1 MFKVKPTFIQRVLL
15 IGLLCMLLECL
26 AVSIFAQTIV
36 GEKNKLS
43 EAQKTKAEMFF
54 YEGLRLKALGDYRTA
69 VINFDKVIA
78 IDPNQAAA
86 FYELSQMYL
95 EMKTP
100 ETAFIYALKATTL
113 DPKNEW
119 YLIAAAETSEKSGNY
134 LKAEKFYQAL
144 IVLKPAHIENYFSLA
159 NMQLARKKYK
169 EALRTYDIL
178 SKKLGVTEELAIQK
192 EKIWLKLN
200 KVPKALAEI
209 QTLIDRYPKE
219 PKYYLLLADIFVAN
233 NTPDKAFAIYQKVL
247 QLDSNN
253 GYAQLELA
261 EYYRIKKQEP
271 MAMRYLYVAFKNPQI
286 NIDHKVSILA
296 PYFSVIGKQS
306 QRKRALELASFLI
319 VAHPAEAKAFAIYA
333 DLLYQDKQLDSAKII
348 YLQTIALDKSVFAVW
363 QNLLLLQAET
373 QDYNG
378 LLKTSNQAI
387 ELFPN
392 QNFVFYLNAAAKYQ
406 AKDYAA
412 AAVAY
417 HQALAITFDN
427 KEMQAQIYSGLGDVY
442 NELKEYAKSDSF
454 YNASL
459 ALKPDE
465 VFVLNN
471 YAYYLALRKEQLPK
485 AALMAKHANELQPNN
500 ASFEDT
506 YAWVLFKMANYEQA
520 LIWIEL
526 AISHSETQTATLME
540 HYGDILYFL
549 TKKDAAVQAIEKW
562 KAAKTL
568 GAGSE
573 QLSEKI
579 KEGKWIE

>member
-209 QTLIDRYPKE
+209 QTLINRYPKE

-485 AALMAKHANELQPNN
+485 AAQMAKHANELQPNN

-526 AISHSETQTATLME
+526 ALSHSETQTATLME

>member
-1 MFKVKPTFIQRVLL
+1 MFKAKPTFIQRVLL
-15 IGLLCMLLECL
+15 IGLLCMLLDCL
-26 AVSIFAQTIV
+26 AGTIFAQSIV
-36 GEKNKLS
+36 GDKNKIS

-119 YLIAAAETSEKSGNY
+119 YLIAAAEASEKSGNY

-144 IVLKPAHIENYFSLA
+144 IELKPAHIESYFSLA

-271 MAMRYLYVAFKNPQI
+271 MAMRYLYSAFKNPQI

-296 PYFSVIGKQS
+296 PYFSVIGNQS

-319 VAHPAEAKAFAIYA
+319 VSHPTEAKAFAIYA
-333 DLLYQDKQLDSAKII
+333 DLLYQDKQLDSAKTI

-373 QDYNG
+373 QDYTG

-406 AKDYAA
+406 AKDFAA
-412 AAVAY
+412 AAVSY
-417 HQALAITFDN
+417 HQALDITFDN

-485 AALMAKHANELQPNN
+485 AAQMAKHANELQPNN

-526 AISHSETQTATLME
+526 ALSHSETQTATLME

-568 GAGSE
+568 GTGSE

>member
-1 MFKVKPTFIQRVLL
+1 MFKAKPTFIQRIL
-15 IGLLCMLLECL
+15 IISVLCMLLECL
-26 AVSIFAQTIV
+26 AIAVFAQTV
-36 GEKNKLS
+36 AGNKNKLS
-43 EAQKTKAEMFF
+43 EAQQTKAEMFF
-54 YEGLRLKALGDYRTA
+54 YEGLRLKAISDYSTA
-69 VINFDKVIA
+69 IINFEKTIA

-86 FYELSQMYL
+86 YYELSQMHL
-95 EMKTP
+95 NLKNP
-100 ETAFIYALKATTL
+100 AAALPYAIQANKF

-119 YLIAAAETSEKSGNY
+119 YLMAAAEASEKLSEY
-134 LKAEKFYQAL
+134 KMAEKYYQQL
-144 IVLKPAHIENYFSLA
+144 VKLKPTQVENYFSVA
-159 NMQLARKKYK
+159 NMQLAQKKYK
-169 EALRTYDIL
+169 KSLRTYNEL
-178 SKKLGVTEELAIQK
+178 SKQLGVTEEIAIQK

-200 KVPKALAEI
+200 KVNNAAAEI
-209 QTLIDRYPKE
+209 QILINRYPKE
-219 PKYYLLLADIFVAN
+219 TKYYLLLADIFSAN
-233 NTPDKAFAIYQKVL
+233 NNPDKAFAIYQKVL

-261 EYYRIKKQEP
+261 EYYRIKKEEP
-271 MAMRYLYVAFKNPQI
+271 MAMRYLYSAFQNPQI
-286 NIDHKVSILA
+286 NIDHKVRILA

-319 VAHPAEAKAFAIYA
+319 IAHPAEAKAFAIYA
-333 DLLYQDKQLDSAKII
+333 DLLYQDKQLDSAKKI

-378 LLKTSNQAI
+378 LLKSSNQAI

-412 AAVAY
+412 AALAY
-417 HQALAITFDN
+417 KQALAITFDN

-442 NELKEYAKSDSF
+442 NELKQYAQSDSF

-485 AALMAKHANELQPNN
+485 AAQMAKKANELQPNN

-506 YAWVLFKMANYEQA
+506 YAWVLFKMGNYEQA

-526 AISHSETQTATLME
+526 ALSHSETQTATLME

-549 TKKDAAVQAIEKW
+549 TKKDSAVQAIEKW

>member
-169 EALRTYDIL
+169 DALRTYDIL

-459 ALKPDE
+459 DLKPDE

>member
-1 MFKVKPTFIQRVLL
+1 MFKAKPTFIQRVLL
-15 IGLLCMLLECL
+15 IGLLCMLLDCL
-26 AVSIFAQTIV
+26 AGSIFAQTVV

-43 EAQKTKAEMFF
+43 EAQQTKAEMFF

-69 VINFDKVIA
+69 AINFDKVIA

-119 YLIAAAETSEKSGNY
+119 YLIAAAEASEKSGSY
-134 LKAEKFYQAL
+134 LKAEKFYKAL
-144 IVLKPAHIENYFSLA
+144 IELKPAHIENYFSLA

-178 SKKLGVTEELAIQK
+178 SKKLGLTEELAIQK

-200 KVPKALAEI
+200 KVHKALAEI
-209 QTLIDRYPKE
+209 QTLIDHYPKE
-219 PKYYLLLADIFVAN
+219 PKYYLLLADIYVAN
-233 NTPDKAFAIYQKVL
+233 NTPDKAFPIYQKVL

-271 MAMRYLYVAFKNPQI
+271 QAMRYLYVAFKNPQI
-286 NIDHKVSILA
+286 NIDHKVRILA
-296 PYFSVIGKQS
+296 PYFSVIGNQS

-319 VAHPAEAKAFAIYA
+319 IAHPAEAKAFAIYA
-333 DLLYQDKQLDSAKII
+333 DLLYQDKQLDSAKTI

-373 QDYNG
+373 QDYTG
-378 LLKTSNQAI
+378 LLKSSNQAI

-392 QNFVFYLNAAAKYQ
+392 QNFVFYLNAASKYQ
-406 AKDYAA
+406 AKDFAA
-412 AAVAY
+412 AAIAY

-442 NELKEYAKSDSF
+442 NELKQYAKSDSF

-485 AALMAKHANELQPNN
+485 AAQMAKRANELQPNN

-562 KAAKTL
+562 KVAKTL

>member
-15 IGLLCMLLECL
+15 IGLLCMLLDCL
-26 AVSIFAQTIV
+26 AGSIFAQTIV

-459 ALKPDE
+459 DLKPDE

-485 AALMAKHANELQPNN
+485 AAQMAKHANELQPNN

>member
-1 MFKVKPTFIQRVLL
+1 MFKVKLTFIQRVLL

>member
-1 MFKVKPTFIQRVLL
+1 MFKAKPTFIQRIL
-15 IGLLCMLLECL
+15 IISVLCMLLECL
-26 AVSIFAQTIV
+26 AIAVFAQAPK
-36 GEKNKLS
+36 GKNKLS
-43 EAQKTKAEMFF
+43 EAQQTKAEMFF

-69 VINFDKVIA
+69 AINFDKVIA

-113 DPKNEW
+113 DPQNEW
-119 YLIAAAETSEKSGNY
+119 YLIAAAEASEKSGNY

-144 IVLKPAHIENYFSLA
+144 IKLKPEYIENYFSLA

-169 EALRTYDIL
+169 DALRTYDLL
-178 SKKLGVTEELAIQK
+178 SKKLGLTEELAIQK

-219 PKYYLLLADIFVAN
+219 PKYYLLLADIFAAN
-233 NTPDKAFAIYQKVL
+233 NKPDKAFAIYQKVL

-271 MAMRYLYVAFKNPQI
+271 MAMRYLYSAFQNPQI
-286 NIDHKVSILA
+286 NIDHKVRILA
-296 PYFSVIGKQS
+296 PYFSVIGNES
-306 QRKRALELASFLI
+306 QRKRALALASFLI
-319 VAHPAEAKAFAIYA
+319 IAHPTEAKAFAIYA
-333 DLLYQDKQLDSAKII
+333 DLLYQDKQLDSAKKI

-378 LLKTSNQAI
+378 LLKSSNQAI

-406 AKDYAA
+406 AKDL
-412 AAVAY
+412 
-417 HQALAITFDN
+417 Q
-427 KEMQAQIYSGLGDVY
+427 QQ
-442 NELKEYAKSDSF
+442 
-454 YNASL
+454 
-459 ALKPDE
+459 P
-465 VFVLNN
+465 
-471 YAYYLALRKEQLPK
+471 LRTI
-485 AALMAKHANELQPNN
+485 KH
-500 ASFEDT
+500 
-506 YAWVLFKMANYEQA
+506 
-520 LIWIEL
+520 
-526 AISHSETQTATLME
+526 
-540 HYGDILYFL
+540 
-549 TKKDAAVQAIEKW
+549 
-562 KAAKTL
+562 
-568 GAGSE
+568 
-573 QLSEKI
+573 
-579 KEGKWIE
+579 

>member
-253 GYAQLELA
+253 GYAQLELP

>member
-26 AVSIFAQTIV
+26 AGSIFAQTIV

-69 VINFDKVIA
+69 AINFDKVIA

-119 YLIAAAETSEKSGNY
+119 YLIAAAEASEKSGNY
-134 LKAEKFYQAL
+134 LKAQNFYQAL
-144 IVLKPAHIENYFSLA
+144 IELKPAHIENYFSLA

-169 EALRTYDIL
+169 DALRTYDIL
-178 SKKLGVTEELAIQK
+178 SKKLGLTEELAIQK

-271 MAMRYLYVAFKNPQI
+271 MAMRYLYSAFQNPQI

-296 PYFSVIGKQS
+296 PYFSVIGNQS

-373 QDYNG
+373 QDYTG
-378 LLKTSNQAI
+378 LLKSSNQAI

-406 AKDYAA
+406 AKDFAA
-412 AAVAY
+412 AAIAY

-442 NELKEYAKSDSF
+442 NELKQYAKSDSF

-485 AALMAKHANELQPNN
+485 AAQMAKKANELQPNN

-506 YAWVLFKMANYEQA
+506 YAWVLFKMGNYEQA

-526 AISHSETQTATLME
+526 ALTHSETQTATLME

-549 TKKDAAVQAIEKW
+549 TRKEAAVQAIEKW

>member
-1 MFKVKPTFIQRVLL
+1 MFKAKPSFLQRVLL
-15 IGLLCMLLECL
+15 IGVLCMLLECL
-26 AVSIFAQTIV
+26 AIAVFAQAPLAK
-36 GEKNKLS
+36 KNKLS
-43 EAQKTKAEMFF
+43 EAQQTKAEMFF
-54 YEGLRLKALGDYRTA
+54 YEGLRLKAISDFSTA
-69 VINFDKVIA
+69 IINFEKTIA

-86 FYELSQMYL
+86 YYELSQMHL
-95 EMKTP
+95 NLKNP
-100 ETAFIYALKATTL
+100 AAALPYAIQAIKFE
-113 DPKNEW
+113 PNNEW
-119 YLIAAAETSEKSGNY
+119 YLMAAAEASEKMSEY
-134 LKAEKFYQAL
+134 KMAEKYYQQL
-144 IVLKPAHIENYFSLA
+144 VKLKPTHVENYFSVA
-159 NMQLARKKYK
+159 NMQLAQKKYK
-169 EALRTYDIL
+169 KSLRTYNEL
-178 SKKLGVTEELAIQK
+178 SKQLGITEEIAIQK

-209 QTLIDRYPKE
+209 QTLINRYPKE
-219 PKYYLLLADIFVAN
+219 PKYYLLLADIFSAN
-233 NTPDKAFAIYQKVL
+233 NKSDKAFAIYEKVL

-271 MAMRYLYVAFKNPQI
+271 QAMRYLYSAFQNPQI
-286 NIDHKVSILA
+286 NIDHKVRILA

-319 VAHPAEAKAFAIYA
+319 IAHPAEAKAFAIYA
-333 DLLYQDKQLDSAKII
+333 DLLYQDKQLDSAKKI

-373 QDYNG
+373 QDYSG
-378 LLKTSNQAI
+378 LLKSSNQAI

-406 AKDYAA
+406 AKDFEAA
-412 AAVAY
+412 ALAY
-417 HQALAITFDN
+417 KQALAITFDN
-427 KEMQAQIYSGLGDVY
+427 NEMQAQIYSGLGDVY
-442 NELKEYAKSDSF
+442 NELKQYAKSDSF

-459 ALKPDE
+459 TLKPDE

-485 AALMAKHANELQPNN
+485 AAQMAKHANELQPNN

-506 YAWVLFKMANYEQA
+506 YAWVLFKMGNYEQA
-520 LIWIEL
+520 LIWIEQ

-549 TKKDAAVQAIEKW
+549 TKKDAAAQAIEKW

-568 GAGSE
+568 GVGSE
-573 QLSEKI
+573 HLSEKI
-579 KEGKWIE
+579 KEGRWIE

>member
-1 MFKVKPTFIQRVLL
+1 MFKAKPTFIQRVLL
-15 IGLLCMLLECL
+15 IGLLCMLLDCL
-26 AVSIFAQTIV
+26 AGTIFAQSIV
-36 GEKNKLS
+36 GDKNKIS

-119 YLIAAAETSEKSGNY
+119 YLIAAAEASEKSGNY

-144 IVLKPAHIENYFSLA
+144 IELKPAHIESYFSLA

-296 PYFSVIGKQS
+296 PYFSVIGNQS

-319 VAHPAEAKAFAIYA
+319 VAHPTEAKAFAIYA

-378 LLKTSNQAI
+378 LLKSSNQAI

-406 AKDYAA
+406 AKDFAA

-442 NELKEYAKSDSF
+442 NELKQYAKSDSF

-459 ALKPDE
+459 DLKPDE

-485 AALMAKHANELQPNN
+485 AAQMAKHANELQPNN

-526 AISHSETQTATLME
+526 ALSHSETQTATLME

>member
-1 MFKVKPTFIQRVLL
+1 MFKAKPTFIQRVLL
-15 IGLLCMLLECL
+15 IGLLCMLLDCL
-26 AVSIFAQTIV
+26 AGSIFAQTIV

-119 YLIAAAETSEKSGNY
+119 YLIAAAEASEKSGNY
-134 LKAEKFYQAL
+134 LKAEKFYKAL
-144 IVLKPAHIENYFSLA
+144 IELKPAHIENYFSLA

-271 MAMRYLYVAFKNPQI
+271 MAMRYLYSAFKNPQI

-296 PYFSVIGKQS
+296 PYFSVIGNQS

-373 QDYNG
+373 QDYTG
-378 LLKTSNQAI
+378 LLKSSNQAI

-406 AKDYAA
+406 AKDFAA
-412 AAVAY
+412 AAIAY

-442 NELKEYAKSDSF
+442 NELKQYAKSDSF
-454 YNASL
+454 YIASL

-485 AALMAKHANELQPNN
+485 AAQMAKHANELQPNN

-526 AISHSETQTATLME
+526 ALSHSETQTATLME

-568 GAGSE
+568 GTGSE

>member
-1 MFKVKPTFIQRVLL
+1 MFKAKPTFIQRVLL
-15 IGLLCMLLECL
+15 IGLLCMLLDCL
-26 AVSIFAQTIV
+26 AGSIFAQTVV

-43 EAQKTKAEMFF
+43 EAQQTKAEMFF
-54 YEGLRLKALGDYRTA
+54 YEGLRLKAISDYSTA
-69 VINFDKVIA
+69 IINFEKTIA
-78 IDPNQAAA
+78 IDPYQAAA
-86 FYELSQMYL
+86 YYELSQMHL
-95 EMKTP
+95 NLKNP
-100 ETAFIYALKATTL
+100 AAALPYAIQAIKFE
-113 DPKNEW
+113 PNNEW
-119 YLIAAAETSEKSGNY
+119 YLMAAAEASEKMSEY
-134 LKAEKFYQAL
+134 KMAEKYYQQL
-144 IVLKPAHIENYFSLA
+144 VKLKPTQVEHYFSVA
-159 NMQLARKKYK
+159 NMQLAQKKYK
-169 EALRTYDIL
+169 KSLRTYDEL
-178 SKKLGVTEELAIQK
+178 SKQLGITEEIAIQK

-219 PKYYLLLADIFVAN
+219 PKYYLLLADIFAAN
-233 NTPDKAFAIYQKVL
+233 NKPDKAFAIYQKVL

-271 MAMRYLYVAFKNPQI
+271 QAMRYLYVAFKNPQI
-286 NIDHKVSILA
+286 NIDHKVRILA
-296 PYFSVIGKQS
+296 PYFSVIGNQS

-319 VAHPAEAKAFAIYA
+319 IAHPAEAKAFAIYA
-333 DLLYQDKQLDSAKII
+333 DILYQDKQLDSAKII

-373 QDYNG
+373 QDYSG
-378 LLKTSNQAI
+378 LLKSSNQAI

-406 AKDYAA
+406 AKDFAA
-412 AAVAY
+412 AAIAY
-417 HQALAITFDN
+417 HQALAITFNN

-442 NELKEYAKSDSF
+442 NELKQYAKSDSF

-485 AALMAKHANELQPNN
+485 AAQMAKHANELQPNN

-506 YAWVLFKMANYEQA
+506 YAWVLFKMGNYEQA

-526 AISHSETQTATLME
+526 ALSHSETQTATLME

-568 GAGSE
+568 GTGSE

>member
-1 MFKVKPTFIQRVLL
+1 MFKAKPTFIQRVLL
-15 IGLLCMLLECL
+15 IGLLCMLLDCL
-26 AVSIFAQTIV
+26 AGSIFAQTLV

-43 EAQKTKAEMFF
+43 EAQQTKAEMFF

-69 VINFDKVIA
+69 AINFDKVIA

-119 YLIAAAETSEKSGNY
+119 YLIAAAEASEKSGNY
-134 LKAEKFYQAL
+134 LKAQNFYQAL
-144 IVLKPAHIENYFSLA
+144 IELKPAHIENYFSLA

-169 EALRTYDIL
+169 DALRTYDIL

-219 PKYYLLLADIFVAN
+219 PKYYLLLADSFVAN

-271 MAMRYLYVAFKNPQI
+271 MAMRYLYSAFQNPQI

-296 PYFSVIGKQS
+296 PYFSVIGNQI

-333 DLLYQDKQLDSAKII
+333 DLLYQDKQLDSAKTI

-373 QDYNG
+373 QDYTG
-378 LLKTSNQAI
+378 LLKSSNQAI

-406 AKDYAA
+406 AKDFAA
-412 AAVAY
+412 AAIAY

-442 NELKEYAKSDSF
+442 NELKQYAKSDSF

-485 AALMAKHANELQPNN
+485 AAQMAKHANELQPNN

-526 AISHSETQTATLME
+526 ALSHSETQTATLME

-568 GAGSE
+568 GTGSE

>member
-1 MFKVKPTFIQRVLL
+1 MFKAKPTFIQRVLL
-15 IGLLCMLLECL
+15 IGLLCMLLDCL
-26 AVSIFAQTIV
+26 AGTIFAQSIV
-36 GEKNKLS
+36 GDKNKIS

-119 YLIAAAETSEKSGNY
+119 YLIAAAEASEKSGNY
-134 LKAEKFYQAL
+134 LKAQKFYQAL
-144 IVLKPAHIENYFSLA
+144 IELKPAHIENYFSLA

-296 PYFSVIGKQS
+296 PYFSVIGKES

-333 DLLYQDKQLDSAKII
+333 DLLYQDKQLDSAKTI

-378 LLKTSNQAI
+378 LLKSSNQAI

-412 AAVAY
+412 AALAY

-485 AALMAKHANELQPNN
+485 AAQMAKHANELQPNN

-526 AISHSETQTATLME
+526 ALSHSETQTATLME

>member
-1 MFKVKPTFIQRVLL
+1 MFKAKPTFIQRVLL
-15 IGLLCMLLECL
+15 IGLLCMLLDCL
-26 AVSIFAQTIV
+26 AGTIFAQTIV
-36 GEKNKLS
+36 GDKNKLS
-43 EAQKTKAEMFF
+43 EAQQTKAEMFF

-100 ETAFIYALKATTL
+100 ETAFIYALKAATL

-119 YLIAAAETSEKSGNY
+119 YLIAAAEASEKSGNY
-134 LKAEKFYQAL
+134 LKAEKFYKAL
-144 IVLKPAHIENYFSLA
+144 IELKPAHIENYFSLA

-271 MAMRYLYVAFKNPQI
+271 MAMRYLYSAFKNPQI

-296 PYFSVIGKQS
+296 PYFSVIGNQS

-319 VAHPAEAKAFAIYA
+319 VSHPTEAKAFAIYA

-373 QDYNG
+373 QDYTG

-406 AKDYAA
+406 AKDFAA
-412 AAVAY
+412 AAVSY
-417 HQALAITFDN
+417 HQALDITFDN

-442 NELKEYAKSDSF
+442 NELKQYAKSDSF

-485 AALMAKHANELQPNN
+485 AAQMAKRANELQPNN

-526 AISHSETQTATLME
+526 ALSHSETQTATLME

-568 GAGSE
+568 GTGSE

>member
-1 MFKVKPTFIQRVLL
+1 MFKAKPTFIQRVLL
-15 IGLLCMLLECL
+15 IGLLCMLLDCL
-26 AVSIFAQTIV
+26 AGSIFAQTIV

-54 YEGLRLKALGDYRTA
+54 YEGLRLKALGDYRKA

-119 YLIAAAETSEKSGNY
+119 YLIAAAEASEKSGNY
-134 LKAEKFYQAL
+134 LKAQNFYQAL
-144 IVLKPAHIENYFSLA
+144 IELKPEHIENYFSLA

-169 EALRTYDIL
+169 DALRTYDIL

-209 QTLIDRYPKE
+209 QTIIDRYPKE

-271 MAMRYLYVAFKNPQI
+271 MAMRYLYSAFQNPQI

-296 PYFSVIGKQS
+296 PYFSVIGNQS

-333 DLLYQDKQLDSAKII
+333 DLLYQDKQLDSAKTI

-373 QDYNG
+373 QDYTG

-406 AKDYAA
+406 VKDFAA

-427 KEMQAQIYSGLGDVY
+427 KEMQAKIYSGLGDVY
-442 NELKEYAKSDSF
+442 NELKQYAKSDSF

-485 AALMAKHANELQPNN
+485 AAQMAKHANELQPNN

-526 AISHSETQTATLME
+526 ALSHSETQTATLME
-540 HYGDILYFL
+540 HYGDIIYFL

-562 KAAKTL
+562 KVAKTL

>member
-1 MFKVKPTFIQRVLL
+1 MFKAKPTFIQRVLL
-15 IGLLCMLLECL
+15 IGLLCMLLDCL
-26 AVSIFAQTIV
+26 AGTIFAQTIV
-36 GEKNKLS
+36 GDKNKLS

-95 EMKTP
+95 EMKMP

-119 YLIAAAETSEKSGNY
+119 YLIAAAEASEKSGNY
-134 LKAEKFYQAL
+134 LKAQKFYQAL
-144 IVLKPAHIENYFSLA
+144 IELKPAHIENYFSLA

-296 PYFSVIGKQS
+296 PYFSVIGNQS

-319 VAHPAEAKAFAIYA
+319 VSHPAEAKAFAIYA
-333 DLLYQDKQLDSAKII
+333 DLLYQDKQLDSAKKV

-373 QDYNG
+373 QDYTG
-378 LLKTSNQAI
+378 LLKSSNQAI

-442 NELKEYAKSDSF
+442 NELKQYAKSDSF

-485 AALMAKHANELQPNN
+485 AAQMAKRANELQPNN

-526 AISHSETQTATLME
+526 ALSHSETQTATLME

>member
-1 MFKVKPTFIQRVLL
+1 
-15 IGLLCMLLECL
+15 MLLDCL
-26 AVSIFAQTIV
+26 AGSIFAQTIV
-36 GEKNKLS
+36 GDKNKIS

-69 VINFDKVIA
+69 VINFDKVIV

-119 YLIAAAETSEKSGNY
+119 YLIAAAEASEKSGNY
-134 LKAEKFYQAL
+134 LKAEKFYKAL
-144 IVLKPAHIENYFSLA
+144 IELKPAHIENYFSLA

-209 QTLIDRYPKE
+209 QSLIDRYPKE

-271 MAMRYLYVAFKNPQI
+271 MAMRYLYSAFKNPQI

-296 PYFSVIGKQS
+296 PYFSVIGNQS

-319 VAHPAEAKAFAIYA
+319 VSHPTEAKAFAIYA
-333 DLLYQDKQLDSAKII
+333 DLLYQDKQLDSAKKV

-485 AALMAKHANELQPNN
+485 AAQMAKRANELQPNN

-520 LIWIEL
+520 LTWIEL
-526 AISHSETQTATLME
+526 ALSHSETQTATLME

-568 GAGSE
+568 GTGSE

>member
-1 MFKVKPTFIQRVLL
+1 MFKAKPTFIQRVLL
-15 IGLLCMLLECL
+15 IGLLSMLLDCL
-26 AVSIFAQTIV
+26 TGSIFAQTIV

-100 ETAFIYALKATTL
+100 ETAFIYALKAATL

-119 YLIAAAETSEKSGNY
+119 YLIAAAEASEKSGNY

-144 IVLKPAHIENYFSLA
+144 IELKPAHIENYFSLA

-296 PYFSVIGKQS
+296 PYFSVIGNQS

-319 VAHPAEAKAFAIYA
+319 ISHPTEAKAFAIYA
-333 DLLYQDKQLDSAKII
+333 DLLYQDKQLDSAKTI

-373 QDYNG
+373 QDYTG
-378 LLKTSNQAI
+378 LLKSSNQAI

-406 AKDYAA
+406 AKDFAA

-442 NELKEYAKSDSF
+442 NELKQYAKSDSF

-485 AALMAKHANELQPNN
+485 AAQMAKRANELQPNN

-526 AISHSETQTATLME
+526 ALSHSETQTATLME

-568 GAGSE
+568 GEGSE

>member
-1 MFKVKPTFIQRVLL
+1 MFKAKPTFIQRVLL
-15 IGLLCMLLECL
+15 IGLLCMLLDCL
-26 AVSIFAQTIV
+26 AGTIFAQSIV
-36 GEKNKLS
+36 GDKNKIS

-119 YLIAAAETSEKSGNY
+119 YLIAAAEASEKSGNY
-134 LKAEKFYQAL
+134 LKAQKFYQAL
-144 IVLKPAHIENYFSLA
+144 IELKPAHIENYFSLA

-296 PYFSVIGKQS
+296 PYFSVIGKES

-333 DLLYQDKQLDSAKII
+333 DLLYQDKQLDSAKTI

-378 LLKTSNQAI
+378 LLKSSNQAI

-412 AAVAY
+412 AALAY

-442 NELKEYAKSDSF
+442 NELKQYAKSDSF

-485 AALMAKHANELQPNN
+485 AAQMAKHANELQPNN

-526 AISHSETQTATLME
+526 ALSHSETQTATLME

>member
-1 MFKVKPTFIQRVLL
+1 MFKAKPTFIQRVLL
-15 IGLLCMLLECL
+15 IGLLCMLLDCL
-26 AVSIFAQTIV
+26 AGTIFAQSIV
-36 GEKNKLS
+36 GDKNKIS

-119 YLIAAAETSEKSGNY
+119 YLIAAAEASEKSGNY

-169 EALRTYDIL
+169 DALRTYDIL

-271 MAMRYLYVAFKNPQI
+271 MAMSYLYVAFKNPQI

-296 PYFSVIGKQS
+296 PYFSVIGKES

-333 DLLYQDKQLDSAKII
+333 DLLYQDKQLDSAKKV

-378 LLKTSNQAI
+378 LLKSSNQAI

-406 AKDYAA
+406 AKDFAA

-485 AALMAKHANELQPNN
+485 AAQMAKHANELQPNN

-526 AISHSETQTATLME
+526 ALSHSETQTATLME

-573 QLSEKI
+573 QLAEKI

>member
-1 MFKVKPTFIQRVLL
+1 
-15 IGLLCMLLECL
+15 
-26 AVSIFAQTIV
+26 
-36 GEKNKLS
+36 
-43 EAQKTKAEMFF
+43 MFF
-54 YEGLRLKALGDYRTA
+54 YEGLRLKAISDYSTA
-69 VINFDKVIA
+69 IINFEKTIA
-78 IDPNQAAA
+78 IDPYQAAA
-86 FYELSQMYL
+86 YYELSQMHL
-95 EMKTP
+95 NLKNP
-100 ETAFIYALKATTL
+100 AAALPYAIQAIKFE
-113 DPKNEW
+113 PNNEW
-119 YLIAAAETSEKSGNY
+119 YLMAAAEASEKMSEY
-134 LKAEKFYQAL
+134 KMAEKYYQQL
-144 IVLKPAHIENYFSLA
+144 VKLKPTQVEHYFSVA
-159 NMQLARKKYK
+159 NMQLAQKKYK
-169 EALRTYDIL
+169 KSLRTYDEL
-178 SKKLGVTEELAIQK
+178 SKQLGITEEIAIQK

-219 PKYYLLLADIFVAN
+219 PKYYLLLADIFAAN
-233 NTPDKAFAIYQKVL
+233 NKPDKAFAIYQKVL

-271 MAMRYLYVAFKNPQI
+271 QAMRYLYVAFKNPQI
-286 NIDHKVSILA
+286 NIDHKVRILA
-296 PYFSVIGKQS
+296 PYFSVIGNQS

-319 VAHPAEAKAFAIYA
+319 IAHPAEAKAFAIYA
-333 DLLYQDKQLDSAKII
+333 DILYQDKQLDSAKII

-373 QDYNG
+373 QDYSG
-378 LLKTSNQAI
+378 LLKSSNQAI

-406 AKDYAA
+406 AKDFAA
-412 AAVAY
+412 AAIAY
-417 HQALAITFDN
+417 HQALAITFNN

-442 NELKEYAKSDSF
+442 NELKQYAKSDSF

-485 AALMAKHANELQPNN
+485 AAQMAKHANELQPNN

-506 YAWVLFKMANYEQA
+506 YAWVLFKMGNYEQA

-526 AISHSETQTATLME
+526 ALSHSETQTATLME

-568 GAGSE
+568 GPGSE

>member
-1 MFKVKPTFIQRVLL
+1 MFKAKPTFIQRVLL
-15 IGLLCMLLECL
+15 IGLLCMLLDCL
-26 AVSIFAQTIV
+26 AGSIFAQTIV
-36 GEKNKLS
+36 GDKNKIS

-119 YLIAAAETSEKSGNY
+119 YLIAAAEASEKSGNY
-134 LKAEKFYQAL
+134 LKAEKFYKAL
-144 IVLKPAHIENYFSLA
+144 IELKPAHIENYFSLA

-296 PYFSVIGKQS
+296 PYFSVIGNQS

-319 VAHPAEAKAFAIYA
+319 ISHPTEAKAFAIYA
-333 DLLYQDKQLDSAKII
+333 DILYQDKQLDSAKII

-378 LLKTSNQAI
+378 LLKSSNQAI

-406 AKDYAA
+406 AKDFAA
-412 AAVAY
+412 AAVSY
-417 HQALAITFDN
+417 HQALDITFDN

-442 NELKEYAKSDSF
+442 NELKQYAKSDSF

-485 AALMAKHANELQPNN
+485 AAQMAKHANELQPNN

-506 YAWVLFKMANYEQA
+506 YAWVLFKMGNYEQA

-526 AISHSETQTATLME
+526 ALSHSETQTATLME

-568 GAGSE
+568 GPGSE

>member
-1 MFKVKPTFIQRVLL
+1 MFKAKLTFIQRVLL
-15 IGLLCMLLECL
+15 IGLLCMLLDCL
-26 AVSIFAQTIV
+26 AGSIFAQTIV

-69 VINFDKVIA
+69 GINFDKVIA

-119 YLIAAAETSEKSGNY
+119 YLIAAAEASEKSGNY
-134 LKAEKFYQAL
+134 LKAQNFYQAL
-144 IVLKPAHIENYFSLA
+144 IELKPEHIENYFSLA

-271 MAMRYLYVAFKNPQI
+271 MAMRYLYSAFQNPQI

-296 PYFSVIGKQS
+296 PYFSVIGNQS
-306 QRKRALELASFLI
+306 QRRRALELASFLI
-319 VAHPAEAKAFAIYA
+319 IAHPAEAKAFAIYA

-373 QDYNG
+373 QDYTG

-442 NELKEYAKSDSF
+442 NELKQYAKSDSF

-485 AALMAKHANELQPNN
+485 AAQMAKHANELQPNN

-506 YAWVLFKMANYEQA
+506 YAWVLFKMGNYEQA

-526 AISHSETQTATLME
+526 ALSHSETQTATLME

-568 GAGSE
+568 GTGSE

>member
-1 MFKVKPTFIQRVLL
+1 
-15 IGLLCMLLECL
+15 MLFR
-26 AVSIFAQTIV
+26 SI
-36 GEKNKLS
+36 
-43 EAQKTKAEMFF
+43 
-54 YEGLRLKALGDYRTA
+54 
-69 VINFDKVIA
+69 INFEKTIA

-86 FYELSQMYL
+86 YYELSQMHL
-95 EMKTP
+95 NLKNP
-100 ETAFIYALKATTL
+100 SAALPYAVQAIKF

-119 YLIAAAETSEKSGNY
+119 YLMAAAEASEKMSEY
-134 LKAEKFYQAL
+134 KMAEKYYQQL
-144 IVLKPAHIENYFSLA
+144 VKLKPTHVENYFSVA
-159 NMQLARKKYK
+159 NMQLAQKKYK
-169 EALRTYDIL
+169 KSLRTYDEL
-178 SKKLGVTEELAIQK
+178 SKQLGITEEIAIQK

-200 KVPKALAEI
+200 KVNNAAAEI
-209 QTLIDRYPKE
+209 QTLINRYPKE
-219 PKYYLLLADIFVAN
+219 PKYYLLLADIFSAN
-233 NTPDKAFAIYQKVL
+233 NNSDKAFAIYQKVL

-271 MAMRYLYVAFKNPQI
+271 MAMRYLYSAFQNPQI
-286 NIDHKVSILA
+286 NIDHKVRILA

-306 QRKRALELASFLI
+306 QRKRALALASFLI
-319 VAHPAEAKAFAIYA
+319 IVHPAEAKAFAIYA
-333 DLLYQDKQLDSAKII
+333 DLLYQDKQLDSAKKI

-373 QDYNG
+373 QYYSG
-378 LLKTSNQAI
+378 LLKSSNQAI

-406 AKDYAA
+406 AKDFEAA
-412 AAVAY
+412 ALAY
-417 HQALAITFDN
+417 KQALAITFDN

-442 NELKEYAKSDSF
+442 NELKQYAQSDSF

-485 AALMAKHANELQPNN
+485 AAQMAKKANELQPNN

-506 YAWVLFKMANYEQA
+506 YAWVLFKMGNYEQA

-526 AISHSETQTATLME
+526 ALTHSETQTATLME

>member
-1 MFKVKPTFIQRVLL
+1 MFKAKLTFIQRVLL
-15 IGLLCMLLECL
+15 IGLLCMLLDCL
-26 AVSIFAQTIV
+26 AGSIFAQTIV
-36 GEKNKLS
+36 GDKNKLS
-43 EAQKTKAEMFF
+43 EAQQTKAEMFF

-100 ETAFIYALKATTL
+100 ETAFIYALKAATL

-119 YLIAAAETSEKSGNY
+119 YLIAAAEASEKSGSY
-134 LKAEKFYQAL
+134 LKAEKFYKAL
-144 IVLKPAHIENYFSLA
+144 IELKPAHIENYFSLA

-219 PKYYLLLADIFVAN
+219 PKYYLLLADIYVAN

-271 MAMRYLYVAFKNPQI
+271 MAMRYLYSAFKNPQI

-296 PYFSVIGKQS
+296 PYFSVIGNQS

-319 VAHPAEAKAFAIYA
+319 ISHPTEAKAFAIYA
-333 DLLYQDKQLDSAKII
+333 DLLYQDKQLDSAKKV

-387 ELFPN
+387 ELFSN

-485 AALMAKHANELQPNN
+485 AAQMAKHANELQPNN

-526 AISHSETQTATLME
+526 ALSHSETQTATLME

-562 KAAKTL
+562 KVAKTL

>member
-1 MFKVKPTFIQRVLL
+1 MFKAKPTFIQRVLL
-15 IGLLCMLLECL
+15 IGLLCMLLDCL
-26 AVSIFAQTIV
+26 AGTIFAQTIV
-36 GEKNKLS
+36 GDKNKLS
-43 EAQKTKAEMFF
+43 EAQQTKAEMFF
-54 YEGLRLKALGDYRTA
+54 YEGLRLKAISDYSTA
-69 VINFDKVIA
+69 IINFEKTIA

-86 FYELSQMYL
+86 YYELSQMHL
-95 EMKTP
+95 NLKNP
-100 ETAFIYALKATTL
+100 AAALPYAIQANKF

-119 YLIAAAETSEKSGNY
+119 YLMAAAEASEKLSEY
-134 LKAEKFYQAL
+134 KMAEKYYQQL
-144 IVLKPAHIENYFSLA
+144 VKLKPSQVENYFSVA
-159 NMQLARKKYK
+159 NMQLAQKKYK
-169 EALRTYDIL
+169 KSLRTYNEL
-178 SKKLGVTEELAIQK
+178 SKQLGVTEEIAIQK

-200 KVPKALAEI
+200 KVNNAAAEI
-209 QTLIDRYPKE
+209 QILINRYPKE
-219 PKYYLLLADIFVAN
+219 TKYYLLLADIFSAN
-233 NTPDKAFAIYQKVL
+233 NNPDKAFAIYQKVL

-271 MAMRYLYVAFKNPQI
+271 MAMRYLYSAFQNPQI
-286 NIDHKVSILA
+286 NIDHKVRILA
-296 PYFSVIGKQS
+296 PYFSVIGKES

-333 DLLYQDKQLDSAKII
+333 DLLYQDKQLDSAKKV

-412 AAVAY
+412 AALAY
-417 HQALAITFDN
+417 KQALTITFDN
-427 KEMQAQIYSGLGDVY
+427 TEMQAQIYSGLGDVY
-442 NELKEYAKSDSF
+442 NELKQYAQSDSF

-459 ALKPDE
+459 VLKPDE

-485 AALMAKHANELQPNN
+485 AAQMAKKANELQPNN

-506 YAWVLFKMANYEQA
+506 YAWVLFKMGNYEQA

-526 AISHSETQTATLME
+526 ALTHSETQTATLME

-568 GAGSE
+568 GEGSE

>member
-1 MFKVKPTFIQRVLL
+1 MFKAKPTFIQRVLL
-15 IGLLCMLLECL
+15 IGLLCMLLDCL
-26 AVSIFAQTIV
+26 AGSIFAQTIV

-119 YLIAAAETSEKSGNY
+119 YLIAAAEASEKSGNY
-134 LKAEKFYQAL
+134 LKAQNFYQAL
-144 IVLKPAHIENYFSLA
+144 IELKPEHIENYFSLA

-169 EALRTYDIL
+169 DALRTYDIL

-271 MAMRYLYVAFKNPQI
+271 MAMRYLYSAFQNPQI

-296 PYFSVIGKQS
+296 PYFSVIGNQS

-373 QDYNG
+373 QDYTG
-378 LLKTSNQAI
+378 LLKSSNQAI

-406 AKDYAA
+406 AKDFAA
-412 AAVAY
+412 AAIAY

-442 NELKEYAKSDSF
+442 NELKQYAKSDSF

-485 AALMAKHANELQPNN
+485 AAQMAKHANELQPNN

-506 YAWVLFKMANYEQA
+506 YAWVLFKMGNYEQA

-526 AISHSETQTATLME
+526 ALSHSETQTATLME

>member
-1 MFKVKPTFIQRVLL
+1 MFKAKPTFIQRVLL
-15 IGLLCMLLECL
+15 IGLLCMLLDCL
-26 AVSIFAQTIV
+26 AGSIFAQTVV

-43 EAQKTKAEMFF
+43 EAQQTKAEMFF
-54 YEGLRLKALGDYRTA
+54 YEGLRLKAISDYSTA
-69 VINFDKVIA
+69 IINFEKTIA
-78 IDPNQAAA
+78 IDPYQAAA
-86 FYELSQMYL
+86 YYELSQMHL
-95 EMKTP
+95 NLKNP
-100 ETAFIYALKATTL
+100 AAALPYAIQAIKFE
-113 DPKNEW
+113 PNNEW
-119 YLIAAAETSEKSGNY
+119 YLMAAAEASEKMSEY
-134 LKAEKFYQAL
+134 KMAEKYYQQL
-144 IVLKPAHIENYFSLA
+144 VKLKPTQVEHYFSVA
-159 NMQLARKKYK
+159 NMQLAQKKYK
-169 EALRTYDIL
+169 KSLRTYDEL
-178 SKKLGVTEELAIQK
+178 SKQLGITEEIAIQK

-219 PKYYLLLADIFVAN
+219 PKYYLLLADIFAAN
-233 NTPDKAFAIYQKVL
+233 NKPDKAFAIYQKVL

-271 MAMRYLYVAFKNPQI
+271 QAMRYLYVAFKNPQI
-286 NIDHKVSILA
+286 NIDHKVRILA
-296 PYFSVIGKQS
+296 PYFSVIGNQS

-319 VAHPAEAKAFAIYA
+319 IAHPAEAKAFAIYA
-333 DLLYQDKQLDSAKII
+333 DILYQDKQLDSAKII

-373 QDYNG
+373 QDYSG
-378 LLKTSNQAI
+378 LLKSSNQAI

-406 AKDYAA
+406 AKDFAA
-412 AAVAY
+412 AAIAY
-417 HQALAITFDN
+417 HQALAITFNN

-442 NELKEYAKSDSF
+442 NELKQYAKSDSF

-485 AALMAKHANELQPNN
+485 AAQMAKHANELQPNN

-506 YAWVLFKMANYEQA
+506 YAWVLFKMGNYEQA

-526 AISHSETQTATLME
+526 ALSHSETQTATLME

-568 GAGSE
+568 GPGSE